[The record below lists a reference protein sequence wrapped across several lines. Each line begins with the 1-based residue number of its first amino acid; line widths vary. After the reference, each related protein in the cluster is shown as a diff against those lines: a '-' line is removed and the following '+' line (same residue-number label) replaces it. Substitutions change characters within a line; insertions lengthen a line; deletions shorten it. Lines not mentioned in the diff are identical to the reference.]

1 MPRPR
6 RPVSPV
12 PEGPAEEDQ
21 LQTWM
26 GLRMEEE
33 RRRGGGG
40 QKTRIIFRGSK
51 VWEGG
56 KMEETEGDI
65 FFMRVGDKGVGER
78 GEKQNSVGERR
89 DVRDFK

>member
-21 LQTWM
+21 LQTRT

-33 RRRGGGG
+33 RRGEARNLPL
-40 QKTRIIFRGSK
+40 IFRTSK

-56 KMEETEGDI
+56 KMEETAGV
-65 FFMRVGDKGVGER
+65 FFMRVGDEGVGER
-78 GEKQNSVGERR
+78 EEEER
-89 DVRDFK
+89 FQES